1 MFEVFE
7 EMIEADGVGRYI
19 TYGIACVCEGERSAV
34 SDLSLDRDKVQKL
47 ADLCNEL
54 QLDPVHLLDV
64 AEDFVF
70 EQGTYMRAST
80 LMKNE

>member
-19 TYGIACVCEGERSAV
+19 TYGIACVCECERSAV
-34 SDLSLDRDKVQKL
+34 SDLSLDRDKVQRL

-70 EQGTYMRAST
+70 EQG
-80 LMKNE
+80 E